1 MLNVPSIIIFE
12 MLANP
17 HRSTF
22 PFGPFIVYINE
33 SSTLVK
39 TYGVQMRCYWE
50 HLGEHISIN
59 KRTQKKKKSPPK
71 KPKRKKLDPPQDM
84 LSLLIGHMKNY
95 GPKTVGHNFQPGV
108 SPPTA
113 NGGESRVWVYI

>member
-1 MLNVPSIIIFE
+1 MLIVPSQFFFE

-17 HRSTF
+17 NRSMF
-22 PFGPFIVYINE
+22 PFDHFIVYINE

-39 TYGVQMRCYWE
+39 TYGYKC
-50 HLGEHISIN
+50 HAIGNILGNTLVPTKE
-59 KRTQKKKKSPPK
+59 PK
-71 KPKRKKLDPPQDM
+71 KNRPQKHPKEKNWTVLRSM

-95 GPKTVGHNFQPGV
+95 GPKTVGHHFQPGV

-113 NGGESRVWVYI
+113 NGGENRAWVYI